1 VTVQWQVGQTLGLS
15 SHLRLDTR
23 RIRDDSFVSVEGD
36 VDLTTFGAIASAL
49 DAARVG
55 ATVLVLDLRDV
66 GFMDTSGLRLVISE
80 QQRAKADGYRFV
92 VVPGTSKVQRLFEI
106 AGFPIGHP
114 LFADP
119 PTEPAGG

>member
-1 VTVQWQVGQTLGLS
+1 LGLS

-23 RIRDDSFVSVEGD
+23 RIRDDAFVSVEGD
-36 VDLTTFGAIASAL
+36 VDLTTFAAVASAL

-55 ATVLVLDLRDV
+55 ATVLVLDLREV

-80 QQRAKADGYRFV
+80 QQRAQADGYRFV
-92 VVPGTSKVQRLFEI
+92 VVPGTGKVQRLFDI
-106 AGFPIGHP
+106 AGFPHGHP

-119 PTEPAGG
+119 PTEPAGW